1 MTLGCVK
8 LTAKA
13 NYDIAHQHMRT
24 YLLLSSNN
32 LVPHYS
38 PSIEQPQLFPNFYD
52 INFFRF
58 HIRMRFCDYSIS
70 VPTLSQCSA
79 KAYLSI
85 QIAVITGLHSFYVIT
100 VLLLEDILHFS
111 YRLTIDEHWSSF
123 HFLTFVNTAV
133 KWGHMGVTLGFCFPL
148 NICPIILRLHYIK
161 FLFTVFWE
169 LLILFSTV
177 AILIYIATK
186 NAPDPFFST
195 TLLRLIICLSW

>member
-32 LVPHYS
+32 FVPHYS

-58 HIRMRFCDYSIS
+58 HIWMRFCDYSIS

-79 KAYLSI
+79 KVYLSI
-85 QIAVITGLHSFYVIT
+85 QTAVITGLHSFYVIT

-177 AILIYIATK
+177 AILIYVATN
-186 NAPDPFFST
+186 NAPDPFSST
-195 TLLRLIICLSW
+195 TLLRLIICLFW